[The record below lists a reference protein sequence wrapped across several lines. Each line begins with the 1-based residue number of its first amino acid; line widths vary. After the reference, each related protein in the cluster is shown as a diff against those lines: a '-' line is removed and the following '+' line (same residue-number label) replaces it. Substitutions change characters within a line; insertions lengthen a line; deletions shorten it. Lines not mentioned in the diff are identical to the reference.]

1 MKFSNGSVTAVILA
15 ATWVMMTTTTEAAT
29 SRRRGLKNSKAN
41 NGNKFKLLAVQKGKG
56 CYIYYGGESD
66 VYTLSITDMEQE
78 TIQFQERPGRQASII
93 STGNFTQEFSTNFP
107 LNDLPNAAISF
118 QQGSTLIVQLSN
130 PTPFDNGG
138 SALGMKYTVKQ
149 SPSQAAV
156 KSLADIAAAVN
167 NDDVDNDGFV
177 SDSSCSLFIDTY
189 ESDLIAYGNSL
200 F

>member
-1 MKFSNGSVTAVILA
+1 MN
-15 ATWVMMTTTTEAAT
+15 
-29 SRRRGLKNSKAN
+29 R
-41 NGNKFKLLAVQKGKG
+41 
-56 CYIYYGGESD
+56 D
-66 VYTLSITDMEQE
+66 

-118 QQGSTLIVQLSN
+118 GQSNEQGRTLIVQLSN
-130 PTPFDNGG
+130 PSPFYDGT
-138 SALGMKYTVKQ
+138 GMKYTVKQ

-156 KSLADIAAAVN
+156 KSLADIAAADN